1 MEDIAREPCPWCRE
15 PAAVDARV
23 CPHCRR
29 GLTVDLL
36 AAPIPDP
43 RIRYLAARDLGR
55 LGEPFSPLT
64 RLQGLLSSGET
75 PLASGVTRRVA
86 AAALGILQ
94 SHGSRGRTVWREE
107 IDPEIRAPQY
117 ETLIRPERQL
127 HRMILIVPAAL
138 TLGLLLWFFRSS
150 HRDTPA
156 APRAGSAAPAIS
168 SHEAGEKT
176 VAPTPSVRDR
186 VAKALDSTAS
196 VVCAASAG
204 SGFFAAPDLL
214 VTNEH
219 VLCRDGAAP
228 EVVLRDGRRLRGQT
242 IWRDDWLDLA
252 LLRVPGAAARP
263 LALGD
268 ATRVAPGDTVL
279 MIGNPVGMS
288 FTVTRTI
295 VSHGARE
302 VFGLAYVQFDGNVN
316 PGNSGGPLLDEQGR
330 AVGIVSMMVRNARGL
345 GLALPINYLYER
357 SPAELPLPIPPPDF
371 STWRAIVQTVKREE
385 EREIESTRSAFHRPG
400 LSNAALSPDGRIYA
414 LVIMR
419 GMPAGATPLSF
430 TLIVDG
436 RAVCQPSGMVESW
449 DLLARRREEPGA
461 DPRYARWLEKAG
473 LGNISV
479 GSAFLH
485 LDGCPDPGALANA
498 ELLLRDAD
506 PVYNRTMVRPMRE
519 TR

>member
-1 MEDIAREPCPWCRE
+1 LIFSA
-15 PAAVDARV
+15 
-23 CPHCRR
+23 
-29 GLTVDLL
+29 LIL
-36 AAPIPDP
+36 DP
-43 RIRYLAARDLGR
+43 RARYLAARDLGR
-55 LGEPFSPLT
+55 LGEAFSPLL
-64 RLQGLLSSGET
+64 RLQGLLASGES
-75 PLASGVTRRVA
+75 PLASGITRAAA
-86 AAALGILQ
+86 AAALAILR
-94 SHGSRGRTVWREE
+94 SHGSSGRTLWREE
-107 IDPEIRAPQY
+107 IDPEIHAPQY
-117 ETLIRPERQL
+117 ENLIRPRHQL
-127 HRMILIVPAAL
+127 HRLILIVPAAL
-138 TLGLLLWFFRSS
+138 ALGLLLWFFRSS
-150 HRDTPA
+150 RRDSAA
-156 APRAGSAAPAIS
+156 APAVRSAAPSIS
-168 SHEAGEKT
+168 SRAGGEKAA
-176 VAPTPSVRDR
+176 APTPLVRDR

-219 VLCRDGAAP
+219 VLCREGAP
-228 EVVLRDGRRLRGQT
+228 EVVLRDGRRLKGQT

-268 ATRVAPGDTVL
+268 ATGVAPGDTVL

-302 VFGLAYVQFDGNVN
+302 VFGLAYIQFDGNVN

-371 STWRAIVQTVKREE
+371 STWRALVQTVKREE
-385 EREIESTRSAFHRPG
+385 QREIESARSAFRKPG
-400 LSNAALSPDGRIYA
+400 LTNAALSPDGRIHA
-414 LVIMR
+414 IVIAR
-419 GMPAGATPLSF
+419 GIPAGATPLSF
-430 TLIVDG
+430 TLLVEG
-436 RAVCQPSGMVESW
+436 RTVCQPSGMVESW
-449 DLLARRREEPGA
+449 DLLARRREEPGG

-473 LGNISV
+473 LADISV
-479 GSAFLH
+479 GSALLH
-485 LDGCPDPGALANA
+485 LDGCPDPAALSNA

-506 PVYNRTMVRPMRE
+506 PAYNRTVVRPMRE
-519 TR
+519 AR

>member
-1 MEDIAREPCPWCRE
+1 M
-15 PAAVDARV
+15 
-23 CPHCRR
+23 
-29 GLTVDLL
+29 
-36 AAPIPDP
+36 
-43 RIRYLAARDLGR
+43 
-55 LGEPFSPLT
+55 
-64 RLQGLLSSGET
+64 
-75 PLASGVTRRVA
+75 
-86 AAALGILQ
+86 
-94 SHGSRGRTVWREE
+94 
-107 IDPEIRAPQY
+107 
-117 ETLIRPERQL
+117 
-127 HRMILIVPAAL
+127 
-138 TLGLLLWFFRSS
+138 
-150 HRDTPA
+150 
-156 APRAGSAAPAIS
+156 
-168 SHEAGEKT
+168 
-176 VAPTPSVRDR
+176 
-186 VAKALDSTAS
+186 
-196 VVCAASAG
+196 
-204 SGFFAAPDLL
+204 
-214 VTNEH
+214 
-219 VLCRDGAAP
+219 
-228 EVVLRDGRRLRGQT
+228 VLRDGRRLRGQT

-295 VSHGARE
+295 VSHSARE

-357 SPAELPLPIPPPDF
+357 SPAELPLPFPPPDF

-385 EREIESTRSAFHRPG
+385 EREIESTRSAFHKPG

-414 LVIMR
+414 VVIAR

-430 TLIVDG
+430 TLIVEG
-436 RAVCQPSGMVESW
+436 RSVCQPSGMVESW

-479 GSAFLH
+479 GSALLH
-485 LDGCPDPGALANA
+485 LDGCPDPAALANA
-498 ELLLRDAD
+498 ELLMRDAD
-506 PVYNRTMVRPMRE
+506 PVYNRTIVHPMRE